1 MTVTDEVKNSKKAAG
16 CGGAAFIWAKNFYL
30 WKVTAYQ
37 LWERYR
43 ADVGSSSCGSWA
55 GYLLPLQPYGLSL
68 NLTAGRSQCQNS
80 QGGTQGVGDV
90 ESSYDRGMIRGKDED
105 SYAINSW
112 PEKCFS
118 DCLRQQR
125 RHWRNLAFKL
135 RFKGRNQNTLWW
147 VGIFTIPNGP
157 GLCPSNYY
165 CVSLLDTT
173 RSLFQLRLSNI
184 IEAGTLCTW
193 HHQQQAGLDIW
204 FWEAISVSD
213 VGVEQHSCDSTF
225 GVCCSSALKHHLRET
240 SAIHFD
246 PANVGPQKKMV
257 PGRRSFP
264 FGDCI
269 FGKGY
274 DHVSTFIQLPNHGPI
289 PTWYT

>member
-1 MTVTDEVKNSKKAAG
+1 MPKQPRRNTRCWWCRVILWNGNDMGKRWRFLCHRLVTLMLFGLLEAAEKTLKKLG
-16 CGGAAFIWAKNFYL
+16 EI
-30 WKVTAYQ
+30 
-37 LWERYR
+37 
-43 ADVGSSSCGSWA
+43 
-55 GYLLPLQPYGLSL
+55 
-68 NLTAGRSQCQNS
+68 
-80 QGGTQGVGDV
+80 
-90 ESSYDRGMIRGKDED
+90 
-105 SYAINSW
+105 
-112 PEKCFS
+112 
-118 DCLRQQR
+118 
-125 RHWRNLAFKL
+125 KL

-147 VGIFTIPNGP
+147 VGMFTIPNGP

-213 VGVEQHSCDSTF
+213 LGVEQHSCDSTF